1 MASISKNIYRELK
14 RAMNETKND
23 LIKAEVAATNRA
35 AKTALSKT
43 IKFVR
48 EKYNIKLKDIK
59 PYTTISKATKNRI
72 SAQIRI
78 SEKGIPL
85 EFYGARIK
93 GARKGKR
100 SMRGNVVYK
109 EQRGKEVKLDKAFIA
124 RANKP
129 GQLNAVFMRK
139 GKERLPIRELFGKSA
154 FQLFKSQKAL
164 DEMERIFYERFK
176 IEMDYAVKAMQSG
189 VFRESN
195 H

>member
-23 LIKAEVAATNRA
+23 LIKAEVVALNRA
-35 AKTALSKT
+35 GRTALSRT
-43 IKFVR
+43 IRFVR

-59 PYTTISKATKNRI
+59 PYTTISKATKNRR
-72 SAQIRI
+72 SVQIRI

-93 GARKGKR
+93 GARRGK
-100 SMRGNVVYK
+100 RGNVVYK
-109 EQRGKEVKLDKAFIA
+109 EQRGKEVRLDKAFIT

-154 FQLFKSQKAL
+154 FQLFKSQKAS
-164 DEMERIFYERFK
+164 DEMEKIFYERFK

>member
-23 LIKAEVAATNRA
+23 LIKAEVAALNRA
-35 AKTALSKT
+35 GKTALSRT
-43 IKFVR
+43 TRFVR

-59 PYTTISKATKNRI
+59 PYTTFSKATKNRR
-72 SAQIRI
+72 SVQIRI

-85 EFYGARIK
+85 EYYGARVK
-93 GARKGKR
+93 GRTKKK
-100 SMRGNVVYK
+100 RGNVVYK
-109 EQRGKEVKLDKAFIA
+109 EQRGKEVKLKKAFIA

-129 GQLNAVFMRK
+129 GQLNTVFMRT
-139 GKERLPIRELFGKSA
+139 GKERLPIKELFGKSA
-154 FQLFKSQKAL
+154 FQLFKSQKAS

-176 IEMDYAVKAMQSG
+176 IEMDYAVRAMQSG